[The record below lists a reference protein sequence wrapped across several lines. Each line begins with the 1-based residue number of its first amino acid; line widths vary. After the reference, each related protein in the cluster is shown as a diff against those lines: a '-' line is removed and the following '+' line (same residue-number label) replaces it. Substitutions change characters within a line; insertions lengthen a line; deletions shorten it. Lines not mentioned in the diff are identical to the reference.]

1 MKVCGRCGA
10 EVSVGRH
17 VGRSETC
24 SNCGA
29 WLHSCVNC
37 RFYSPR
43 RHNDCAE
50 NMAEPV
56 ADKRA
61 SNFCDYFVFKE
72 SKTGGL
78 PPSKSSPKRARDEFN
93 RLFGD
98 S

>member
-10 EVSVGRH
+10 EVAVGRH

-24 SNCGA
+24 PNCGA

-37 RFYSPR
+37 RFYSPG

-50 NMAEPV
+50 SVAEPV
-56 ADKRA
+56 HDKKA

-72 SKTGGL
+72 TKTDGPAKGATFR
-78 PPSKSSPKRARDEFN
+78 KTRKEFD

-98 S
+98 A

>member
-1 MKVCGRCGA
+1 MGRQ
-10 EVSVGRH
+10 

-24 SNCGA
+24 STCGA
-29 WLHSCVNC
+29 WLRSCVNC
-37 RFYSPR
+37 RFYSPG

-61 SNFCDYFVFKE
+61 SNFCDFFIFKE
-72 SKTGGL
+72 SKTGGSSRGASY
-78 PPSKSSPKRARDEFN
+78 PKSARNEFK

-98 S
+98 